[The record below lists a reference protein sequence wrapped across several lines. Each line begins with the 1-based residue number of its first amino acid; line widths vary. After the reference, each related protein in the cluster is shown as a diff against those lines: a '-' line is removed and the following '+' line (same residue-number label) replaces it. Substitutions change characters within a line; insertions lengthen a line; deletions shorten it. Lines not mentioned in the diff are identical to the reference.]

1 MSARTLQEKQV
12 KQLKKHRRHVLTKL
26 VKDAYLLHRKG
37 LHPEM
42 NNLIC
47 EEFTKLGGVYVKFL
61 QGVLLRSSLMRDWQ
75 SSDRLKI
82 FENLESEPLDIQSIL
97 QQEFPTAQLQKIT
110 SISPTPFAAGS
121 FGQVYFGNLQDGT
134 QIIIKLLRPMI
145 RETLAYDLK
154 LIGFFTRAFVNKLS
168 RNIDMNVVT
177 AIDEFKRATMRET
190 DYIEEAR
197 FGNELWQAYKD
208 NPQFIIP
215 RTYLELSTEN
225 IIVQEYVGGI
235 SGAQLL
241 RLKEQGIDP
250 AEYVKQ
256 QLGSDLSTQMELLG
270 FEYIRGIFLLPR
282 VQGDPH
288 PGNVKLLDNN
298 RVALIDFGISARSP
312 REKAAFYGVL
322 REYQRMLSGKIDIPM
337 MLGQFLRFFVSDLYK
352 AMKKVT
358 SLLPANDKTNDLTRQ
373 MGLIAEANFQKE
385 MGEEELEGS
394 IQSGNILGTINQ
406 VVNSGNRF
414 GIIVKLDDTE
424 MLRAAQSYITLVDS
438 FGLKGSVL
446 PRAFKE
452 GLEYVAKERPDY
464 TKEGEVTMSANRAM
478 EVISKWLERVANR
491 DPALFKTFVN
501 KIKAAEAT
509 AKPPKQATEKSVK
522 KSEPKKEPSK
532 KSDVEEKSN
541 Q

>member
-1 MSARTLQEKQV
+1 MSARTLEDKQV
-12 KQLKKHRRHVLTKL
+12 KQLKRHRRKVLSKL

-37 LHPEM
+37 QHPEM

-82 FENLESEPLDIQSIL
+82 FENLESEPLDIQAIL
-97 QQEFPTAQLQKIT
+97 QRELSPQHLSQIAG
-110 SISPTPFAAGS
+110 ISPTPFAAGS
-121 FGQVYFGNLQDGT
+121 FGQVYYATLHDGS
-134 QIIIKLLRPMI
+134 QVIIKLLRPMI

-154 LIGFFTRAFVNKLS
+154 LIGFFSRAFVNKLS
-168 RNIDMNVVT
+168 RNIDMNIVS

-190 DYIEEAR
+190 DYVEEAR
-197 FGNELWQAYKD
+197 FGDELWQAYKD

-215 RTYLELSTEN
+215 KTYTELCTDN
-225 IIVQEYVGGI
+225 IIVQEYIGGI

-250 AEYVKQ
+250 TEYVKQ
-256 QLGSDLSTQMELLG
+256 QLGSDLTKQMELLG

-288 PGNVKLLDNN
+288 PGNVKLLDND
-298 RVALIDFGISARSP
+298 RVALIDFGISAKSP

-322 REYQRMLSGKIDIPM
+322 REYQRMLGGDIDIPM

-373 MGLIAEANFQKE
+373 MGLIAEANFEKE
-385 MGEEELEGS
+385 MGDEDLETS
-394 IQSGNILGTINQ
+394 IQSGNILSTVNQ

-414 GIIVKLDDTE
+414 GIIIKLDDSE

-446 PRAFKE
+446 PKAFKD
-452 GLEYVAKERPDY
+452 GLAYVAKERPDY
-464 TKEGEVTMSANRAM
+464 TKEGEISMSANRAM

-491 DPALFKTFVN
+491 DPALFKTFVG
-501 KIKAAEAT
+501 KIKAAEKT
-509 AKPPKQATEKSVK
+509 AAPKKPVAEKPEVK
-522 KSEPKKEPSK
+522 TEPKKDPTPKPKNEK
-532 KSDVEEKSN
+532 KSD
-541 Q
+541 

>member
-1 MSARTLQEKQV
+1 MSAKTLEEKQI
-12 KQLKKHRRHVLTKL
+12 KQLKRYRRRVLSKL
-26 VKDAYLLHRKG
+26 VKDAYLLYRKG
-37 LHPEM
+37 HLAEV
-42 NNLIC
+42 NNLVC
-47 EEFTKLGGVYVKFL
+47 DEFTKLGGVYVKFL

-75 SSDRLKI
+75 STDRLKI
-82 FENLESEPLDIQSIL
+82 FENLESEPLDIQAIL
-97 QQEFPTAQLQKIT
+97 KKELPAQKLSQIS

-121 FGQVYFGNLQDGT
+121 FGQVYFATLSDGT

-154 LIGFFTRAFVNKLS
+154 LIGLFTRAFVNKLS

-190 DYIEEAR
+190 DYVEEAR
-197 FGNELWQAYKD
+197 FGDELWNAYKD
-208 NPQFIIP
+208 NEQFVIP
-215 RTYLELSTEN
+215 RTFTELCTEN
-225 IIVQEYVGGI
+225 LIVQEYIGGI

-250 AEYVKQ
+250 EEYVRK
-256 QLGSDLSTQMELLG
+256 QLGSELSEQMRLLG

-288 PGNVKLLDNN
+288 PGNVKFLEKN

-322 REYQRMLSGKIDIPM
+322 KQYQRMLAGDIDIPM

-373 MGLIAEANFQKE
+373 MGLIAESNFKNE
-385 MGEEELEGS
+385 MGDQDLQSS
-394 IQSGNILGTINQ
+394 IESGNILGTINQ

-414 GIIVKLDDTE
+414 GIVVKLDDTE

-438 FGLKGSVL
+438 FGLKASVL
-446 PRAFKE
+446 PKAFKE
-452 GLEYVAKERPDY
+452 GLSYVAKERPDY
-464 TKEGEVTMSANRAM
+464 TKEGEISMSANRAM

-491 DPALFKTFVN
+491 DPALFKTFVA
-501 KIKAAEAT
+501 KIKTAEKT
-509 AKPPKQATEKSVK
+509 AQPEKVIPPTS
-522 KSEPKKEPSK
+522 PKKPVKPHKTGEKIVRAATK
-532 KSDVEEKSN
+532 K
-541 Q
+541 

>member
-1 MSARTLQEKQV
+1 MAASAKTTESKQV
-12 KQLKKHRRHVLTKL
+12 KQIKRYRRKTLANLATKAYRLYRKHQI
-26 VKDAYLLHRKG
+26 A
-37 LHPEM
+37 EM

-47 EEFTKLGGVYVKFL
+47 DEFTKLGGVYVKFL
-61 QGVLLRSSLMRDWQ
+61 QGVLLRSALMRDWQ

-82 FENLESEPLDIQSIL
+82 FENLESEPLDINRIL
-97 QQEFPTAQLQKIT
+97 QKELSADKLAQIA

-121 FGQVYFGNLQDGT
+121 FGQVYFATLQDGR

-154 LIGFFTRAFVNKLS
+154 LIGIFSRAFVNKLS
-168 RNIDMNVVT
+168 RNMDMNIIT

-190 DYIEEAR
+190 DYVEEAR
-197 FGNELWQAYKD
+197 FGNELWTAYKD
-208 NPQFIIP
+208 NPQFVIP
-215 RTYLELSTEN
+215 HTYMELCTPN

-241 RLKEQGIDP
+241 RLKEQGVDP
-250 AEYVKQ
+250 AEYVKE
-256 QLGSDLSTQMELLG
+256 QLGSDLTQQMKLLG

-298 RVALIDFGISARSP
+298 RVALIDFGISAKSP

-322 REYQRMLSGKIDIPM
+322 REYQRMLSGDIDIPM

-352 AMKKVT
+352 AMKKIT
-358 SLLPANDKTNDLTRQ
+358 SLLPANDASNDLTRQ
-373 MGLIAEANFQKE
+373 MGNIAENNFKQE
-385 MGEEELEGS
+385 MGDDDLQSS
-394 IQSGNILGTINQ
+394 IESGNILGTVNR

-414 GIIVKLDDTE
+414 GIVMKLDDTE

-438 FGLKGSVL
+438 FGLKSAVL
-446 PRAFKE
+446 PTAFKE
-452 GLEYVAKERPDY
+452 GLAYVAKERPDY
-464 TKEGEVTMSANRAM
+464 TKEGEITMSANQAL

-501 KIKAAEAT
+501 KIRKAEQTVKPTPANKPVETTPRPKVEDKVAE
-509 AKPPKQATEKSVK
+509 K
-522 KSEPKKEPSK
+522 
-532 KSDVEEKSN
+532 
-541 Q
+541 